1 MDAHSRKSKA
11 HLGRSSLTRDDGN
24 TYLDAIQA
32 EFQDQPAIYNQF
44 VVTMKQFKNDEYALN
59 LYIHPP
65 MTNTIFFSFKLF
77 RISTST
83 VMQRVADLFKGHPA
97 LIQGFNVFLP
107 AGVTMETSSNSSPGP
122 SSLPS
127 LRSTQA
133 KAVDKLDEMYKIIRF
148 TEKVQQRYGPDVYD
162 DFVSILSEYY
172 HRSYDVSQV
181 RDALGLGSIPPT

>member
-1 MDAHSRKSKA
+1 MTMDAHSRKSKA

-44 VVTMKQFKNDEYALN
+44 VVTMKQFKNDE
-59 LYIHPP
+59 
-65 MTNTIFFSFKLF
+65 
-77 RISTST
+77 ISTST

-172 HRSYDVSQV
+172 HRSYDVSQETIA
-181 RDALGLGSIPPT
+181 RRLKALFSDDADLYDQLQYIIGNNGDPI